1 MLRGHTGLVVSAW
14 FVCAAKFITTATAV
28 YSLDWTNTCIM
39 YIQTY
44 NEKDQQAIHKCD
56 QCQHNATHCW
66 SIHCTYTM
74 SQLKHGKTSNPFN
87 HLKQKYI
94 ILTTWITIYFTSI
107 IQVTTKYTSHF
118 LKFLMFHISETRLYI
133 LLKLAQC
140 MLNFSDLTLLVGQ
153 QEGHPACKKLSSGEL
168 AWLSVW
174 SEVQTCIWPSWCQ
187 CHSLSLAS
195 VKSSLVLPFWYQ
207 LMWVVPEKGQL
218 NGWVYVCCTV
228 HVI

>member
-1 MLRGHTGLVVSAW
+1 MEWYDYSRIPKQTNIKQTEHDKNTILHIVAWKNRITLKRYLQMLRGHSGLVVSAW

-66 SIHCTYTM
+66 RIHCTYTM

-94 ILTTWITIYFTSI
+94 SF
-107 IQVTTKYTSHF
+107 
-118 LKFLMFHISETRLYI
+118 
-133 LLKLAQC
+133 
-140 MLNFSDLTLLVGQ
+140 
-153 QEGHPACKKLSSGEL
+153 
-168 AWLSVW
+168 
-174 SEVQTCIWPSWCQ
+174 
-187 CHSLSLAS
+187 
-195 VKSSLVLPFWYQ
+195 
-207 LMWVVPEKGQL
+207 
-218 NGWVYVCCTV
+218 
-228 HVI
+228 